1 MPTLR
6 ELQAVIEDLW
16 PAAGAESWDAVG
28 LVAGHP
34 DQQVEHVH
42 LAVDAVPATA
52 SEAVELGA
60 DLLLTHH
67 PLLLRGVTTI
77 DESTYKGA
85 VLATLVR
92 GGAGLLAAHTNADV
106 VTTGTSAVLADRLG
120 LTDQRPLESGSDPE
134 TGIGRVGT
142 LPTATTLGALARSLV
157 DLLPPTATG
166 VRVSGD
172 FDRPVRTVALC
183 AGAGDS
189 LLGNPAVRA
198 ADVYVT
204 SDLRHHPASEFREQA
219 MLGDGPALVDT
230 SHWATE
236 WLWLDVAAEQL
247 RRAAGVRVTVSDL
260 RTDPWDF
267 AVLPA
272 TEPGGP
278 AAQPDQPAE
287 SAERADQPATRADQP
302 ATAAS
307 HPDTTTVPEGD
318 RP

>member
-28 LVAGHP
+28 LVAGDP
-34 DQQVEHVH
+34 DQVVDHVH

-52 SEAVELGA
+52 REAVDLGA

-77 DESTYKGA
+77 AESTYKGS

-92 GGAGLLAAHTNADV
+92 GGTALVAAHTNADV
-106 VTTGTSAVLADRLG
+106 VATGTSAVLADRLG
-120 LTDQRPLESGSDPE
+120 LTDQRPLEAGNSPSTGAHPS
-134 TGIGRVGT
+134 TGIGRVGA
-142 LPTATTLGALARSLV
+142 LAAPTTLGALARALV
-157 DLLPPTATG
+157 DLLPGTATG

-172 FDRPVRTVALC
+172 FDQPVRTVALC
-183 AGAGDS
+183 AGAGDAY
-189 LLGNPAVRA
+189 LRNPAVLE

-219 MLGDGPALVDT
+219 LLGGGPALIDT

-247 RRAAGVRVTVSDL
+247 RQSVGVRVTVSDL

-272 TEPGGP
+272 AEPTTDTEG
-278 AAQPDQPAE
+278 A
-287 SAERADQPATRADQP
+287 
-302 ATAAS
+302 
-307 HPDTTTVPEGD
+307 
-318 RP
+318 

>member
-6 ELQAVIEDLW
+6 DLQAVIESLW
-16 PAAGAESWDAVG
+16 PDAGTESWDSVG
-28 LVAGHP
+28 LVSGDP
-34 DQQVEHVH
+34 DAVVEHVH
-42 LAVDAVPATA
+42 LAVDAVPDTA
-52 SEAVELGA
+52 REAVSLGA

-77 DESTYKGA
+77 AEDTYKGA

-92 GGAGLLAAHTNADV
+92 GGCALVAAHTNADV
-106 VTTGTSAVLADRLG
+106 VASGTSAVLADRLALQG
-120 LTDQRPLESGSDPE
+120 VRPLEPGVTPD
-134 TGIGRVGT
+134 TGIGRVGV
-142 LPTATTLGALARSLV
+142 LPEAVPLGVLARRIV
-157 DLLPPTATG
+157 DVLPPTASG

-172 FDRPVRTVALC
+172 YERPVRTVALC

-189 LLGNPAVRA
+189 LLGNALVRA

-219 MLGDGPALVDT
+219 MHTDGPALIDT

-247 RRAAGVRVTVSDL
+247 RQAAGVRVTVSDL

-267 AVLPA
+267 AVLPS
-272 TEPGGP
+272 
-278 AAQPDQPAE
+278 AAAPTPTIEQGA
-287 SAERADQPATRADQP
+287 
-302 ATAAS
+302 
-307 HPDTTTVPEGD
+307 
-318 RP
+318 

>member
-28 LVAGHP
+28 LVSGHP
-34 DQQVEHVH
+34 DQPVEHVH

-52 SEAVELGA
+52 DEAVAIGA

-77 DESTYKGA
+77 DETTAKGR

-92 GGAGLLAAHTNADV
+92 GGTALLAAHTNADV

-120 LTDQRPLESGSDPE
+120 LTEQRPLEPGADPE
-134 TGIGRVGT
+134 TGIGRVGV
-142 LPTATTLGALARSLV
+142 LPHGTTLGALARQLV

-189 LLGNPAVRA
+189 LLGDPAVCT

-219 MLGDGPALVDT
+219 LLTDGPALVDT

-236 WLWLDVAAEQL
+236 WLWLDVAASEL
-247 RRAAGVRVTVSDL
+247 AAAAGVRVTVSDL

-272 TEPGGP
+272 AGPDGAAAGPTTE
-278 AAQPDQPAE
+278 AE
-287 SAERADQPATRADQP
+287 GA
-302 ATAAS
+302 
-307 HPDTTTVPEGD
+307 
-318 RP
+318 

>member
-16 PAAGAESWDAVG
+16 PAAGAESWDSVG
-28 LVAGHP
+28 LVAGDP
-34 DQQVEHVH
+34 DQTVEHVH
-42 LAVDAVPATA
+42 LAVDSVPATA
-52 SEAVELGA
+52 REAVELGA

-77 DESTYKGA
+77 AESTVKGS

-92 GGAGLLAAHTNADV
+92 GGTALVAAHTNADV

-120 LTDQRPLESGSDPE
+120 LTEQRPLEPGADPA
-134 TGIGRVGT
+134 TGIGRVGV
-142 LPTATTLGALARSLV
+142 LAEPTTLGALARALV
-157 DLLPPTATG
+157 DLLPSTATG

-172 FDRPVRTVALC
+172 FDQPVRTVALC
-183 AGAGDS
+183 AGAGDAY
-189 LLGNPAVRA
+189 LGHPAVLA

-219 MLGDGPALVDT
+219 LLTGGPALVDT

-272 TEPGGP
+272 AEP
-278 AAQPDQPAE
+278 
-287 SAERADQPATRADQP
+287 T
-302 ATAAS
+302 
-307 HPDTTTVPEGD
+307 PDTEGV
-318 RP
+318 

>member
-16 PAAGAESWDAVG
+16 PAAGAESWDSVG
-28 LVAGHP
+28 LVAGDP
-34 DQQVEHVH
+34 DQTIEHVH

-52 SEAVELGA
+52 RETVELGA

-77 DESTYKGA
+77 AESTYKGS

-92 GGAGLLAAHTNADV
+92 GGAALVAAHTNADV

-120 LTDQRPLESGSDPE
+120 LTDQRPLEPGADPS
-134 TGIGRVGT
+134 TGIGRVGV
-142 LPTATTLGALARSLV
+142 LAEPTTLGALARALV
-157 DLLPPTATG
+157 DLLPGTATG
-166 VRVSGD
+166 VRVSGQ
-172 FDRPVRTVALC
+172 FDRPVRSVALC
-183 AGAGDS
+183 AGAGDAY
-189 LLGNPAVRA
+189 LGHLDVLG

-219 MLGDGPALVDT
+219 MLVGGPALIDT

-272 TEPGGP
+272 AEP
-278 AAQPDQPAE
+278 
-287 SAERADQPATRADQP
+287 T
-302 ATAAS
+302 T
-307 HPDTTTVPEGD
+307 DTQGV
-318 RP
+318 

>member
-28 LVAGHP
+28 LVAGDP
-34 DQQVEHVH
+34 DATVEHVH

-52 SEAVELGA
+52 RETGELGA
-60 DLLLTHH
+60 GLLLTHH

-77 DESTYKGA
+77 AESTYKGS

-92 GGAGLLAAHTNADV
+92 GGSALVAAHTNADV
-106 VTTGTSAVLADRLG
+106 VTTGTSAVLADRIG
-120 LTDQRPLESGSDPE
+120 LSDQRPLDPGSDPA
-134 TGIGRVGT
+134 TGIGRVGV
-142 LPTATTLGALARSLV
+142 LAEGTTLGALARKLV

-172 FDRPVRTVALC
+172 FDQPVRTVALC

-189 LLGNPAVRA
+189 LLGHPDVLA
-198 ADVYVT
+198 ADVYIT

-219 MLGDGPALVDT
+219 LLGGGPALIDT

-236 WLWLDVAAEQL
+236 WLWLDVAAAQL
-247 RRAAGVRVTVSDL
+247 REAAGVRVTVSDL

-272 TEPGGP
+272 AEPTTPTEG
-278 AAQPDQPAE
+278 
-287 SAERADQPATRADQP
+287 
-302 ATAAS
+302 
-307 HPDTTTVPEGD
+307 V
-318 RP
+318 

>member
-16 PAAGAESWDAVG
+16 PAAGAESWDSVG
-28 LVAGHP
+28 LVSGRA
-34 DQQVEHVH
+34 DQPIEHVH

-52 SEAVELGA
+52 HEAVEAGA

-77 DESTYKGA
+77 DESTVKGN

-92 GGAGLLAAHTNADV
+92 GGTALLAAHTNADV

-120 LTDQRPLESGSDPE
+120 LVDQRPLEPGADPA
-134 TGIGRVGT
+134 TGLGRVGT
-142 LPTATTLGALARSLV
+142 LPAPTTLGALARALV

-219 MLGDGPALVDT
+219 LLGDGPALVDT

-247 RRAAGVRVTVSDL
+247 RRAVGVRVTVSEL

-272 TEPGGP
+272 AEPVAPTTP
-278 AAQPDQPAE
+278 A
-287 SAERADQPATRADQP
+287 
-302 ATAAS
+302 
-307 HPDTTTVPEGD
+307 PEGD

>member
-6 ELQAVIEDLW
+6 ELQAVTEDLW

-28 LVAGHP
+28 LVSGHP
-34 DQQVEHVH
+34 DQPIEHVH

-52 SEAVELGA
+52 DEAVALGA

-77 DESTYKGA
+77 DETTAKGR

-92 GGAGLLAAHTNADV
+92 GGTALLAAHTNADV

-120 LTDQRPLESGSDPE
+120 LTEQRPLEPGLDAA
-134 TGIGRVGT
+134 TGIGRVGV
-142 LPTATTLGALARSLV
+142 LPAGTTLGALARTLV

-219 MLGDGPALVDT
+219 LLVDGPALVDT
-230 SHWATE
+230 SHWASE

-247 RRAAGVRVTVSDL
+247 RRATGVRVTVSDL

-272 TEPGGP
+272 AGP
-278 AAQPDQPAE
+278 ASP
-287 SAERADQPATRADQP
+287 
-302 ATAAS
+302 TAADAEPAS
-307 HPDTTTVPEGD
+307 APAPEGD

>member
-28 LVAGHP
+28 LVAGDP
-34 DQQVEHVH
+34 DATVEHVH

-52 SEAVELGA
+52 RETVELGA
-60 DLLLTHH
+60 GLLLTHH

-77 DESTYKGA
+77 AESTYKGS

-92 GGAGLLAAHTNADV
+92 GGSALVAAHTNADV
-106 VTTGTSAVLADRLG
+106 VTTGTSAVLADRIG
-120 LTDQRPLESGSDPE
+120 LTDQRPLDPGSDPA
-134 TGIGRVGT
+134 TGIGRVGA
-142 LPTATTLGALARSLV
+142 LAEGTTLGALARKLV

-172 FDRPVRTVALC
+172 FDQPVRTVALC

-189 LLGNPAVRA
+189 LLGHPDVLA
-198 ADVYVT
+198 ADVYIT

-219 MLGDGPALVDT
+219 LLGGGPALIDT

-236 WLWLDVAAEQL
+236 WLWLDVAAAQL
-247 RRAAGVRVTVSDL
+247 REAAGVRVTVSDL

-272 TEPGGP
+272 AEPTTPTEG
-278 AAQPDQPAE
+278 
-287 SAERADQPATRADQP
+287 
-302 ATAAS
+302 
-307 HPDTTTVPEGD
+307 V
-318 RP
+318 

>member
-28 LVAGHP
+28 LVAGDP
-34 DQQVEHVH
+34 DATVEHVH

-52 SEAVELGA
+52 REAVELGA
-60 DLLLTHH
+60 GLLLTHH

-77 DESTYKGA
+77 AESTYKGS

-92 GGAGLLAAHTNADV
+92 GGSALIAAHTNADV
-106 VTTGTSAVLADRLG
+106 VTTGTSAVLADRIG
-120 LTDQRPLESGSDPE
+120 LTDQRPLDAGTDPA
-134 TGIGRVGT
+134 TGIGRVGV
-142 LPTATTLGALARSLV
+142 LAEGTTLGALARKLV

-172 FDRPVRTVALC
+172 FDQPVRTVALC

-189 LLGNPAVRA
+189 LLGHPAVLD
-198 ADVYVT
+198 ADVYIT

-219 MLGDGPALVDT
+219 LLGGGPALIDT

-236 WLWLDVAAEQL
+236 WLWLDVAAAQL
-247 RRAAGVRVTVSDL
+247 RQAAGVRVTVSDL

-272 TEPGGP
+272 AEPTTPTEG
-278 AAQPDQPAE
+278 
-287 SAERADQPATRADQP
+287 
-302 ATAAS
+302 
-307 HPDTTTVPEGD
+307 V
-318 RP
+318 

>member
-6 ELQAVIEDLW
+6 ELQALIEDLW
-16 PAAGAESWDAVG
+16 PAAGAESWDSVG
-28 LVAGHP
+28 LVAGDP
-34 DQQVEHVH
+34 DQTVEHVH

-52 SEAVELGA
+52 SETVELGA

-77 DESTYKGA
+77 AESTYKGS

-92 GGAGLLAAHTNADV
+92 GGAALVAAHTNADV

-120 LTDQRPLESGSDPE
+120 LTDQRPLEPGADPS
-134 TGIGRVGT
+134 TGIGRVGV
-142 LPTATTLGALARSLV
+142 LAEPTTLGALARALV
-157 DLLPPTATG
+157 DLLPGTATG
-166 VRVSGD
+166 VRVSGE
-172 FDRPVRTVALC
+172 FDRPVRSVALC
-183 AGAGDS
+183 AGAGDAY
-189 LLGNPAVRA
+189 LGHPDVLG

-219 MLGDGPALVDT
+219 MLVGGPALIDT

-272 TEPGGP
+272 AEP
-278 AAQPDQPAE
+278 
-287 SAERADQPATRADQP
+287 T
-302 ATAAS
+302 T
-307 HPDTTTVPEGD
+307 DTQGV
-318 RP
+318 

>member
-6 ELQAVIEDLW
+6 DLQAVIEDLW
-16 PAAGAESWDAVG
+16 PAGGAESWDAVG
-28 LVAGHP
+28 LVSGDP
-34 DQQVEHVH
+34 DRVVEHVH

-52 SEAVELGA
+52 TEAVDAGA

-77 DESTYKGA
+77 DESTYKGR

-92 GGAGLLAAHTNADV
+92 GDTALLAAHTNADV

-120 LTDQRPLESGSDPE
+120 LTEQRPLEPGADPS
-134 TGIGRVGT
+134 TGVGRVGV
-142 LPTATTLGALARSLV
+142 LPTATSLGALARSLV

-183 AGAGDS
+183 AGAGDAY
-189 LLGNPAVRA
+189 LGHPAVRA

-219 MLGDGPALVDT
+219 MLRDGPALVDT

-247 RRAAGVRVTVSDL
+247 RQAAGVRVTVSDL

-272 TEPGGP
+272 
-278 AAQPDQPAE
+278 AE
-287 SAERADQPATRADQP
+287 PAT
-302 ATAAS
+302 
-307 HPDTTTVPEGD
+307 TTEGD

>member
-16 PAAGAESWDAVG
+16 PAAGAESWDSVG
-28 LVAGHP
+28 LVSGRA
-34 DQQVEHVH
+34 DQPIEHVH

-52 SEAVELGA
+52 HEAVEAGA

-77 DESTYKGA
+77 DESTVKGN

-92 GGAGLLAAHTNADV
+92 GGTALLAAHTNADV

-120 LTDQRPLESGSDPE
+120 LVDQRPLEPAADPA
-134 TGIGRVGT
+134 TGLGRVGT
-142 LPTATTLGALARSLV
+142 LPAPTTLGALARALV

-219 MLGDGPALVDT
+219 LLGDGPALVDT

-247 RRAAGVRVTVSDL
+247 RRAVGVRVTVSEL

-272 TEPGGP
+272 AEPVAPTTP
-278 AAQPDQPAE
+278 A
-287 SAERADQPATRADQP
+287 
-302 ATAAS
+302 
-307 HPDTTTVPEGD
+307 PEGD